1 MPPSVEDLFAAG
13 TLIRPSDDQ
22 PNLVH
27 LVRAIAAATGV
38 PDIALSSPVRELS
51 PFIGSPQHLIFVL
64 LDGLG
69 MNLVRRLP
77 AESFLASALK
87 RELHATCPSTTAC
100 ALTTVATAAYPSRHG
115 VAGWFTYLPDL
126 GTTMATLPFID
137 RSTGESLTRRGL
149 KVQDVLPLPPI
160 CPKMTHRP
168 LTIVPAHIAHT
179 PYNLY
184 SRGDTPGFGYQ
195 SIAEGIDRIIAR
207 FEEDGS
213 TYTHL
218 YLPEIDSIC
227 HKRGVDHHEVAPLV
241 MQIDAELARLAAA
254 AAGRARIVVTADH
267 GLIDV
272 PRADQTLLFDKDP
285 LLEMLVVPP
294 TGDARL
300 PIFHVRDGRHG
311 DFVRA
316 FRERFGDRMLL
327 LETDEA
333 GRMQLFGPGGF
344 SPSVRGRFGDF
355 VGIAYQAATLAYH
368 APDKPVGELFKA
380 VHAGLSP
387 QEMQVPLCVA

>member
-1 MPPSVEDLFAAG
+1 MQPSVEELFSSG
-13 TLIRPSDDQ
+13 TLVRPSDQQ

-27 LVRAIAAATGV
+27 LVRAIAAAAGV
-38 PDIALSSPVRELS
+38 PDIALSAPVQALAEI
-51 PFIGSPQHLIFVL
+51 IGKPNHLIFIL

-77 AESFLASALK
+77 AESFLVSALK

-100 ALTTVATAAYPSRHG
+100 ALTTVATAAYPERHG
-115 VAGWFTYLPDL
+115 VAGWFTYLPEI
-126 GTTMATLPFID
+126 GITMASLPFID
-137 RSTGESLTRRGL
+137 RFTGESLTRRGL
-149 KVQDVLPLPPI
+149 TVQDVLPLPPI

-184 SRGDTPGFGYQ
+184 SRGDTPGFEYQ
-195 SIAEGIDRIIAR
+195 SIAEGVDRIIER
-207 FEEDGS
+207 LGEDGAS
-213 TYTHL
+213 YTHL

-227 HKRGVDHHEVAPLV
+227 HKRGVEHHEVAPLV
-241 MQIDAELARLAAA
+241 MQIDAELGRLAEA

-285 LLEMLVVPP
+285 LLELLAVPP

-300 PIFHVRDGRHG
+300 PIFHVREGKREA
-311 DFVRA
+311 FVAA
-316 FRERFGDRMLL
+316 FAERFDPCIALL
-327 LETDEA
+327 GTDEA
-333 GRMQLFGPGGF
+333 GRMGLFGPAGF
-344 SPSVRGRFGDF
+344 SPSVRRRFGDF
-355 VGIAYQAATLAYH
+355 VGIAYRPATLAYH
-368 APDKPVGELFKA
+368 PPDKPVGELFKA

-387 QEMQVPLCVA
+387 QEMQIPLCVA